1 MQHLKLFSPILFLAS
16 LLLACSDNAADA
28 GKDSTSAT
36 SSKTDAASSNSTS
49 STGNASFSCKIDG
62 KDFSSKGN
70 DSYSN
75 VVFRSGPGVINF
87 VLVKMDE
94 SQQGVPAQFN
104 FFVADHGTTTMH
116 NSNSTDNGQYSAKY
130 SPKDFNDAF
139 GFKEVMV
146 TITSSDASGIK
157 GTFSGT
163 LFDPQNKKE
172 ISVTDGKFDLP
183 WSPYS
188 KK

>member
-1 MQHLKLFSPILFLAS
+1 MKYLKSFSPILFSAC
-16 LLLACSDNAADA
+16 LLLACSGNNSSSTGKDSVPDNAAVSGTA
-28 GKDSTSAT
+28 
-36 SSKTDAASSNSTS
+36 

-62 KDFSSKGN
+62 KDFSGKGSS
-70 DSYSN
+70 SYANAVIVTS
-75 VVFRSGPGVINF
+75 PGVINF
-87 VLVKMDE
+87 VLVPMEK
-94 SQQGVPAQFN
+94 QQGVPPQFN

-116 NSNSTDNGQYSAKY
+116 NSNSPDNGNYSAKY
-130 SPKDFNDAF
+130 SPGGVDNTF
-139 GFKEVMV
+139 GFKEVTV
-146 TITSSDASGIK
+146 VITSSDASGIK
-157 GTFSGT
+157 GTFAGT

>member
-1 MQHLKLFSPILFLAS
+1 MKQIKKLMLITLIPLS
-16 LLLACSDNAADA
+16 LLSSCNGNSNANAS
-28 GKDSTSAT
+28 KDSNSSSTPSTENSSA
-36 SSKTDAASSNSTS
+36 NST
-49 STGNASFSCKIDG
+49 GGASFSCKIDG
-62 KDFSSKGN
+62 KDFSGKGN

-75 VVFRSGPGVINF
+75 VAFVTSPGLINF
-87 VLVKMDE
+87 VLVKMDK
-94 SQQGVPAQFN
+94 SLQGVPAQFN

-130 SPKDFNDAF
+130 SPADAVDAF
-139 GFKEVMV
+139 GFKEVTV
-146 TITSSDASGIK
+146 VITSSDASGIK

>member
-1 MQHLKLFSPILFLAS
+1 MKQIKKLILIILIPLS
-16 LLLACSDNAADA
+16 LLYSCSGN
-28 GKDSTSAT
+28 GNGNSISPKDSTSFST
-36 SSKTDAASSNSTS
+36 KNSSANST
-49 STGNASFSCKIDG
+49 GDANFSCKIDG
-62 KDFSSKGN
+62 KDFSGQGSS
-70 DSYSN
+70 SYANTVILTS
-75 VVFRSGPGVINF
+75 PGVINF
-87 VLVKMDE
+87 VLVPMEK
-94 SQQGVPAQFN
+94 QQGVPPQFN

-130 SPKDFNDAF
+130 SPGGVDNTF
-139 GFKEVMV
+139 GFKEVTV
-146 TITSSDASGIK
+146 VITSSDASGVK

>member
-1 MQHLKLFSPILFLAS
+1 MKHLKLFSLILFSACV
-16 LLLACSDNAADA
+16 LLACSGNVADA

-36 SSKTDAASSNSTS
+36 SSKTDAASSNTTS
-49 STGNASFSCKIDG
+49 SSGDASFSCKIDG
-62 KDFSSKGN
+62 KDFSGKKSS
-70 DSYSN
+70 SYANAVIVTS
-75 VVFRSGPGVINF
+75 PGVINF
-87 VLVKMDE
+87 VLVPMEK
-94 SQQGVPAQFN
+94 QRGVPPQFN
-104 FFVADHGTTTMH
+104 FFVADHSATTMH
-116 NSNSTDNGQYSAKY
+116 NSNSPDNGDYSAKY
-130 SPKDFNDAF
+130 SPGGVDNTF
-139 GFKEVMV
+139 GFKEVTV
-146 TITSSDASGIK
+146 VITSSDASGIK

>member
-1 MQHLKLFSPILFLAS
+1 MKLKKELILITLIP
-16 LLLACSDNAADA
+16 LLLLLYSCSGKGNSNVS
-28 GKDSTSAT
+28 KDSTFTSAPLAKN
-36 SSKTDAASSNSTS
+36 SSAN
-49 STGNASFSCKIDG
+49 STGNGSFSCKIDG
-62 KDFSSKGN
+62 KEFSGKGSS
-70 DSYSN
+70 SYAN
-75 VVFRSGPGVINF
+75 TAVVTSPGVINF
-87 VLVKMDE
+87 VLVPMEK
-94 SQQGVPAQFN
+94 QQGVPPQFN

-130 SPKDFNDAF
+130 SPGGVDNTF
-139 GFKEVMV
+139 GFKEVTV
-146 TITSSDASGIK
+146 IITSSTASGIK

-163 LFDPQNKKE
+163 VFDSQNKKE